1 LVPNSKSNKRKE
13 HAKNSTIFVLMT
25 LDRKK
30 LYLILFIACLAGYI
44 WLYFSITKNIA
55 ENNSAEVCLIKH
67 VTNIPCPSCGS
78 TRSVISL
85 TKGDFI
91 GALNINPI
99 GYLVAII
106 MLIAPIWILVDT
118 VRNAKTLFDF
128 YQKIEF
134 YLKQPKIAIPL
145 ILLLIINWIWNITK
159 GL

>member
-1 LVPNSKSNKRKE
+1 
-13 HAKNSTIFVLMT
+13 MT
-25 LDRKK
+25 LDRNK

-44 WLYFSITKNIA
+44 WLYFSITKNIT

-106 MLIAPIWILVDT
+106 MLIAPMWILVDT
-118 VRNAKTLFDF
+118 VKNAKTLFDF
-128 YQKIEF
+128 YQKIES

-145 ILLLIINWIWNITK
+145 ILLVIINWIWNITK